1 LYGLV
6 RTPDVTVSCRPYH
19 RRDPAALRD
28 LRVLNGFVEAAD
40 VPTAQLLVTSPARIM
55 E

>member
-1 LYGLV
+1 MSRFPVV
-6 RTPDVTVSCRPYH
+6 RNIG
-19 RRDPAALRD
+19 RDLAALRD
-28 LRVLNGFVEAAD
+28 LRVRNGFVEAAD